1 MSVYHTRKNRNLYNL
16 AKIFY
21 INLFDDIPQ
30 DEVVIFTPEEQ
41 IIVRSFINDLRQ
53 QEEEN
58 AILAARPF
66 GRGTREPIM
75 GKIVGEDY
83 RLELKKFK
91 ETNRLIDELAK
102 TTPGG
107 RKSRKHRKHVT
118 KHRKSRK
125 SRKSRKHRKHVT
137 KHKKR
142 KFRSLRRSKRK

>member
-58 AILAARPF
+58 AILAARPNS
-66 GRGTREPIM
+66 RGTREPIM

-91 ETNRLIDELAK
+91 ETNRLIAELAK

-107 RKSRKHRKHVT
+107 
-118 KHRKSRK
+118 RKSRK